1 MLEKFLMSRFIRG
14 RNITFP
20 DEIKEIFA
28 EENFNGFQ
36 NNINVSSLLWLLC
49 TNRIKEEHVVV
60 NLGKHNNAG

>member
-1 MLEKFLMSRFIRG
+1 MSRFIIG

-36 NNINVSSLLWLLC
+36 NNINDSSVPWLLN
-49 TNRIKEEHVVV
+49 TNRIQKEHVMV
-60 NLGKHNNAG
+60 NLGKRNNTG